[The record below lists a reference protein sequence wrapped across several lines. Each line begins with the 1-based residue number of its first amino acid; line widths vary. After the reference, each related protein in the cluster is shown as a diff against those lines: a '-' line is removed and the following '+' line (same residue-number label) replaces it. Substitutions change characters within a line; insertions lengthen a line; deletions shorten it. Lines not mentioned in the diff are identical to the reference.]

1 MIMNDKIQ
9 KEVDKLRRDKEDL
22 IIRLQVRKKDFAQI
36 IINSDPNQILRMEN
50 YTDYTKLMDTAK
62 ELSELEIK
70 LRVLY
75 FAMGY
80 IPEDN

>member
-1 MIMNDKIQ
+1 MSNKIQ
-9 KEVDKLRRDKEDL
+9 NEIEKLRRNKEEL
-22 IIRLQVRKKDFAQI
+22 IEKLQVRKKDFAEVI
-36 IINSDPNQILRMEN
+36 LNSDPNQILRMEC
-50 YTDYTKLMDTAK
+50 YTAYTRLMDTAK

-80 IPEDN
+80 IPEEN

>member
-1 MIMNDKIQ
+1 MSRWNFNLAIKQNWWS
-9 KEVDKLRRDKEDL
+9 KLQ
-22 IIRLQVRKKDFAQI
+22 IRKKDFAEVI
-36 IINSDPNQILRMEN
+36 LNSDPNQILRMEC
-50 YTDYTKLMDTAK
+50 YTAYARLMDTAK

-80 IPEDN
+80 IPEED

>member
-1 MIMNDKIQ
+1 MNDKIE
-9 KEVDKLRRDKEDL
+9 KEISKLRRDKEEL
-22 IIRLQVRKKDFAQI
+22 IEKLQERKKEFSI
-36 IINSDPNQILRMEN
+36 VILNSDPNQILGMEH
-50 YTDYTKLMDTAK
+50 YTDYSRLMDTAK

-80 IPEDN
+80 IPEED